1 MSPSAT
7 VRKQTTVLVGG
18 SNGTKTLLA
27 ILCDKTNPENDG
39 HVVRVVTRS
48 PGQFVDEEGKPKHWK
63 CNEQHIRCNE
73 VPLTIFPESLMTSWK
88 THLGAADSVLPY
100 SDDDDPDEFGDAFDK
115 AISGIGTMD
124 DGGIADCIVLC
135 CPVYAHLPILRRI
148 ARSLYRLDRKGLL
161 MKSSKFGGNAPPL
174 LVGTLYAAGGF
185 DWQSRVAFA
194 SERPSDFCGTW
205 KRDLCLFG
213 FKAFP
218 FLTKSTTPGV
228 VTLYGRFPE
237 LLVALSTP
245 TPRARARAKQLLN
258 RLLTAENENRY
269 VQFLG
274 IGGSEKVGGD
284 GSTPVVDAAAA
295 VAVAQMMQ
303 GTQKVG
309 SSNVSLGKTS
319 SHAATSDS
327 LPSDIMAK
335 PMADYAD
342 PTGSIGFLT
351 CTMNA
356 TNQWLHPCIIAAMFK
371 DPNNPEASDKDG
383 RIPWPLKEKKT
394 PLPRFYSDGASFPE
408 AGQLITSIACAEVYP
423 LMDCLDA
430 FLSPSGMRTISS
442 MHGGEPVG
450 RMVVNAFGNS
460 PAEIGER
467 SGLTEL
473 VLKRAQ
479 GIPNTEEDLP
489 KMDSKDRVRWYN
501 FFAFSMGFGLSH
513 SHRIGYV
520 LSPAERIK
528 DEHGNETDYIRPI
541 PTSRF
546 FVDDL
551 NHGLC
556 FQLGLGEMFGF
567 DLERDMPSTLYVVR
581 RLQKWMGKEFVL
593 PEKQPGK
600 RLVADA
606 RDLAETST
614 PQAFGVTNVQ
624 ELRSFLQ
631 LSPTGEDT
639 RILAEQKVLQ
649 SPLGIHNHLRSKL

>member
-1 MSPSAT
+1 MPSK
-7 VRKQTTVLVGG
+7 VPPRPQTTVLVGG

-27 ILCDKTNPENDG
+27 ILKDKTNPLNDG

-48 PGQFVDEEGKPKHWK
+48 PSQFVDSQGKPKHWK
-63 CNEQHIRCNE
+63 CNEQRIKSDL
-73 VPLTIFPESLMTSWK
+73 VPLTIFPEALMTSWK
-88 THLGAADSVLPY
+88 THLGAADSVLAY
-100 SDDDDPDEFGDAFDK
+100 SDDDDAEEFGDAFDK
-115 AISGIGTMD
+115 ALSGIGTMD
-124 DGGIADCIVLC
+124 DGGVADCVVLC

-161 MKSSKFGGNAPPL
+161 LKSAKFGGNAPPL
-174 LVGTLYAAGGF
+174 LVGSLYAAGGL

-194 SERPSDFCGTW
+194 KERPSDFCGTW

-213 FKAFP
+213 LKAFP
-218 FLTKSTTPGV
+218 FLTKSTEPGV
-228 VTLYGRFPE
+228 VTLFGRFPE
-237 LLVALSTP
+237 LLVAISQP
-245 TPRARARAKQLLN
+245 TPRARARARVLLN
-258 RLLTAENENRY
+258 RLLQAPTTGRY
-269 VQFLG
+269 VEFLG
-274 IGGSEKVGGD
+274 IGGKEKVGGD
-284 GSTPVVDAAAA
+284 GTAPVVDAAAA

-303 GTQKVG
+303 GTHKVG

-319 SHAATSDS
+319 SAGISDT

-342 PTGSIGFLT
+342 PTGSIGFMT

-356 TNQWLHPCIIAAMFK
+356 TNQWLHPCIMAAMFK
-371 DPNNPEASDKDG
+371 DPKNPEASDKDG

-394 PLPRFYSDGASFPE
+394 PLPRFYSDGASHPE

-423 LMDCLDA
+423 LLDCMDA

-450 RMVVNAFGNS
+450 RAVVNALGNS

-467 SGLTEL
+467 SGLTDL

-479 GIPNTEEDLP
+479 GIPNSEEDLP
-489 KMDSKDRVRWYN
+489 KMASSNDRVRLYN

-513 SHRIGYV
+513 SHRIGHV

-528 DEHGNETDYIRPI
+528 DEHGNSTDYIRPI
-541 PTSRF
+541 ATSRF

-556 FQLGLGEMFGF
+556 VQLGLGEMFGF
-567 DLERDMPSTLYVVR
+567 DLERDMPATLYVVR

-593 PEKQPGK
+593 PSKQPGK
-600 RLVADA
+600 KLVADA

-614 PQAFGVTNVQ
+614 PQGFGVNNIQ

-631 LSPTGEDT
+631 LSPIGEDT
-639 RILAEQKVLQ
+639 RLLAEQRVLQ
-649 SPLGIHNHLRSKL
+649 SPLMRSKL

>member
-1 MSPSAT
+1 MLSLVPE
-7 VRKQTTVLVGG
+7 RPQTTVLVGG
-18 SNGTKTLLA
+18 SNGTKTLQA
-27 ILCDKTNPENDG
+27 ILCDRTNPLNDG

-48 PGQFVDEEGKPKHWK
+48 PSQFADEQGKPKHWK

-88 THLGAADSVLPY
+88 THMGAADSVLGY
-100 SDDDDPDEFGDAFDK
+100 SDEDDPDEFGDAFDK

-135 CPVYAHLPILRRI
+135 CPVFAHLPILRRI

-161 MKSSKFGGNAPPL
+161 LKSAKFGGNAPPL
-174 LVGTLYAAGGF
+174 LVGSLYAAGGL

-194 SERPSDFCGTW
+194 QERPSDFCGTW

-218 FLTKSTTPGV
+218 FLAKSTEPGV
-228 VTLYGRFPE
+228 VTLFGRFPE
-237 LLVALSTP
+237 LLVALSP
-245 TPRARARAKQLLN
+245 PSPRARARARILLD
-258 RLLTAENENRY
+258 RLLQAQTTGRY
-269 VQFLG
+269 CEFLG
-274 IGGSEKVGGD
+274 IGAKEKVGGD
-284 GSTPVVDAAAA
+284 GTAPVVDAAAA

-303 GTQKVG
+303 GTHKVG
-309 SSNVSLGKTS
+309 SSNVMLGKTS
-319 SHAATSDS
+319 AKAISDT

-342 PTGSIGFLT
+342 PTGSIAFLT

-356 TNQWLHPCIIAAMFK
+356 TNQWLHPCIMAAMFK

-394 PLPRFYSDGASFPE
+394 PLPRFYSDGAAHPE

-423 LMDCLDA
+423 LLDSLDA

-450 RMVVNAFGNS
+450 RMVVNTLGNS

-479 GIPNTEEDLP
+479 GIPNSEDELP
-489 KMDSKDRVRWYN
+489 QMPSKDRLRFYN

-513 SHRIGYV
+513 SHRIGHV

-528 DEHGNETDYIRPI
+528 DENGNPTDYIRPI

-556 FQLGLGEMFGF
+556 VQLGLGEMFGF
-567 DLERDMPSTLYVVR
+567 DLERDMPATLYVVR

-593 PEKQPGK
+593 PSKQPGK
-600 RLVADA
+600 KLVADA

-614 PQAFGVTNVQ
+614 PQGFGVNSIQ

-631 LSPTGEDT
+631 LSPIGEDG
-639 RILAEQKVLQ
+639 RILAEQRVLQ
-649 SPLGIHNHLRSKL
+649 SPLVGNQPQIRSKL